1 MQNDKIVFFD
11 GNCKFCNSVCSF
23 LKLRDISDSLR
34 FEPLGSNFTINFFS
48 KNNLADFDCNTLYFY
63 TNNRF
68 YVRSA
73 AVFKIFRHLK
83 APYPII
89 YTLSFLL
96 PTFIADY
103 FYDIVANNRD
113 SL

>member
-1 MQNDKIVFFD
+1 MQNDKIVFYD
-11 GNCKFCNSVCSF
+11 GNCKFCSSVCSF
-23 LKLRDISDSLR
+23 LKLRDIRDNLR
-34 FEPLGSNFTINFFS
+34 LEPLDSNFTINFFS
-48 KNNLADFDCNTLYFY
+48 ENNLDGFDCNTLYLY

-73 AVFKIFRHLK
+73 AVFKIFRYLK

-89 YTLSFLL
+89 YILSFLL

-103 FYDIVANNRD
+103 FYKIVANNRG